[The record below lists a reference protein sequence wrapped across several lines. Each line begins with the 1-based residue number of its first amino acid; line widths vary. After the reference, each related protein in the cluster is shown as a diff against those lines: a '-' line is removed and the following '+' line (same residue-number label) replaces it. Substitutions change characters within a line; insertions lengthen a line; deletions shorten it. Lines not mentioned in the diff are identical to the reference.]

1 MTIRTKP
8 GDQPGVG
15 YFAFVKFPARR
26 YHFRE
31 KEDPAMFESIRSILN
46 RSIQKLRIEPRLKEG
61 KLFASWE
68 QIIDP
73 DLAGNV
79 VPERLEGGI
88 LFLRVT
94 SPVHLSEVKLRQKSL
109 VKKINETLGEQLVSD
124 FRVFLSGSTKG

>member
-1 MTIRTKP
+1 
-8 GDQPGVG
+8 
-15 YFAFVKFPARR
+15 
-26 YHFRE
+26 
-31 KEDPAMFESIRSILN
+31 MFESIRSILN

-109 VKKINETLGEQLVSD
+109 VKKINETMGEPIVSD
-124 FRVFLSGSTKG
+124 FRVFLSGSGKK